1 MLIPAAPR
9 GPQVQRIPADQVGTR
24 VRELLSR
31 ARHEHLA
38 MYDAMTV
45 DDEAVQRSLPGAR
58 ERRARGVLLRTM
70 APIGAATP
78 AVTADDLAVL
88 DGDHRRA
95 AELPTSLTVLDRRV
109 ALLPARQ
116 DDPEA
121 GYLEIWS
128 RPLVAGL
135 IALFDRHWSAAPPP
149 ALSCREREVV
159 ALLAEGWTDTV
170 VARRLGISERTV
182 TATVRALMDR
192 YGARSRF
199 QLALELSRVDA
210 EPGSV
215 S

>member
-1 MLIPAAPR
+1 VTIGAVLVQDIVR
-9 GPQVQRIPADQVGTR
+9 GPQVQRVPADQAARR

-45 DDEAVQRSLPGAR
+45 DDEAVQRALPAAR
-58 ERRARGVLLRTM
+58 ERRERGVRLRTM

-78 AVTADDLAVL
+78 AVTDSDLLAL

-95 AELPTSLTVLDRRV
+95 PGLPTSLNVLDRRV
-109 ALLPARQ
+109 ALLPAGQ
-116 DDPEA
+116 GEPEG
-121 GYLEIWS
+121 GYWEIWS
-128 RPLVAGL
+128 PPLVAGL
-135 IALFDRHWSAAPPP
+135 VALFRRTWAAASPST
-149 ALSCREREVV
+149 LSLREREIV

-170 VARRLGISERTV
+170 VARRLGISQRTV

-199 QLALELSRVDA
+199 QLAVEMSRRL
-210 EPGSV
+210 
-215 S
+215 